1 MSEPVY
7 INRVSSFLPN
17 EPVGNDEMEE
27 FLGVVNDTPSRVRPI
42 VLRQNRINTRYYA
55 LDKEQNITHT
65 NAELSKIAIE
75 KLGLSQE
82 ELEKVKFLSCGTSM
96 PDQLMP
102 SHASMVHGLAF
113 DHPIEIASLAGVCM
127 SGLMALKTA
136 YMSIKSGNSS
146 NAICTASELI
156 SPTMLSKFFNEE
168 ISHRKLI
175 EEKPYIAFEKDFL
188 RFMLSD
194 GAAAMY
200 LSDKIEHEIKTYSY
214 ANIQPACMYMW
225 AEKEENGNLLGWKT
239 FAGKEMSERSVWS
252 LKQDVRQLNKY
263 AMLHFVDAVESSFEE
278 TGTKCEDITYV
289 IPHVSSMYFYDL
301 LVEEFN
307 KREIDLPTD
316 KWFTNLTTVGN
327 IGSASPF
334 VALDEFIR
342 THQPKKGDT
351 ILLIVPESGRFSCG
365 TALLTVM

>member
-1 MSEPVY
+1 
-7 INRVSSFLPN
+7 
-17 EPVGNDEMEE
+17 
-27 FLGVVNDTPSRVRPI
+27 
-42 VLRQNRINTRYYA
+42 
-55 LDKEQNITHT
+55 
-65 NAELSKIAIE
+65 
-75 KLGLSQE
+75 
-82 ELEKVKFLSCGTSM
+82 M
-96 PDQLMP
+96 PDQMMP

-113 DHPIEIASLAGVCM
+113 EHPMEIASLAGVCM
-127 SGLMALKTA
+127 SGLMALKTS

-168 ISHRKLI
+168 IAHRKLI
-175 EEKPYIAFEKDFL
+175 EGKPYLAFEKDFL

-194 GAAAMY
+194 GAAALY
-200 LSDKIEHEIKTYSY
+200 LSDKIETKNSLRIEWIKTYSY
-214 ANIQPACMYMW
+214 ANLQPACMYMW
-225 AEKEENGNLLGWKT
+225 AEKEESGELLGWKN
-239 FAGKEMSERSVWS
+239 FSAKEMSERSIWA

-263 AMLHFVDAVESSFEE
+263 AMLHFVDAVESSLKE
-278 TGTKCEDITYV
+278 TGTGYDNITYV

-301 LVEEFN
+301 LVEEFKN
-307 KREIDLPTD
+307 RGIELPTN

-342 THQPKKGDT
+342 TRQLKKGET

>member
-1 MSEPVY
+1 
-7 INRVSSFLPN
+7 
-17 EPVGNDEMEE
+17 
-27 FLGVVNDTPSRVRPI
+27 
-42 VLRQNRINTRYYA
+42 
-55 LDKEQNITHT
+55 
-65 NAELSKIAIE
+65 
-75 KLGLSQE
+75 
-82 ELEKVKFLSCGTSM
+82 
-96 PDQLMP
+96 
-102 SHASMVHGLAF
+102 
-113 DHPIEIASLAGVCM
+113 
-127 SGLMALKTA
+127 
-136 YMSIKSGNSS
+136 
-146 NAICTASELI
+146 
-156 SPTMLSKFFNEE
+156 MLSKFFNEE
-168 ISHRKLI
+168 ISHRKQI

-194 GAAAMY
+194 GAAALY
-200 LSDKIEHEIKTYSY
+200 LSNKIESEHSLRIEWIKTYSY

-239 FAGKEMSERSVWS
+239 FAAKEMSERSVWS
-252 LKQDVRQLNKY
+252 LKQDVRQLNQY

-301 LVEEFN
+301 LVKEFN
-307 KREIDLPTD
+307 KREIDLPTER
-316 KWFTNLTTVGN
+316 WFTNLTTVGN

-342 THQPKKGDT
+342 THPPKKGDT